1 MKIRDPSSEQPLPL
15 LFILLFGIIVIWL
28 ALLGASVI
36 TPGMSLA
43 QWLTA
48 FNVAWQKPYHITF
61 NGYSLKAVCLSLF
74 LYGACLYSC
83 QESRRGKRP
92 GEEHGTAKWG
102 SVKVI
107 NKHYQTAKDDR
118 YILFTQN
125 MRMSMANHKL
135 PGLYKRNHNVLVV
148 GGSGAGKTRYYVM
161 PNVMQADCSYII
173 ADPKGELLRNTGG
186 LLQQKGYDVKVLNL
200 VDMASSHGYNPFRY
214 LQNDTDAIRLVTN
227 LIQNTTPKQARSNDP
242 FWEKSETALLS
253 AFILYLMHEAPE
265 EEQNFGTVMFMLE
278 NATASEEDENYLS
291 PVDILFA
298 QLSQREPEHIALK
311 QYRVFKQ
318 AAGKTAKSI
327 LVSTAVRLAVF
338 NLPEFNR
345 MTNHDELDLT
355 SLGERK
361 QAVFAVIP
369 DNDTSFNFLVG
380 MLYSQAFQMLYLSAD
395 TIHEG
400 SLPIPVR
407 IMMDEFY
414 NVALPDNFEH
424 ILATCRS
431 RNISI
436 NIILQNIA
444 QLKSMFKD
452 SWENITGNSD
462 SFLYLGGNEQSTFE
476 YVSKLLGKATITTK
490 STSQSKGR
498 SGSYSQ
504 NQQYMGRELLTA
516 DEVRMLDNEKAL
528 LFIRGELPILD
539 KKYHIEAHPNYKT
552 TPFGGGKPYQADE
565 DKNAFYLDDLSRP
578 YDVETLEILS

>member
-1 MKIRDPSSEQPLPL
+1 MKARDASSEQSL
-15 LFILLFGIIVIWL
+15 LFILLFGISVIWL

-48 FNVAWQKPYHITF
+48 FNVAWQKPYQITL
-61 NGYSLKAVCLSLF
+61 NAYSLKAVCLSLF

-83 QESRRGKRP
+83 QESRQGKRP

-118 YILFTQN
+118 YILFTQH

-265 EEQNFGTVMFMLE
+265 EEQNFGMVMFMLE
-278 NATASEEDENYLS
+278 NATASEEDENHLS
-291 PVDILFA
+291 PVDILFN
-298 QLSQREPEHIALK
+298 QLAQREPEHIALK

-345 MTNHDELDLT
+345 MTKHDELDLT

-452 SWENITGNSD
+452 SWENVTGNCD

-539 KKYHIEAHPNYKT
+539 KKYRIEAHPNYKA